1 MRLTKTLY
9 RRKKELSAKG
19 KRLRST
25 DEQIMRQA
33 ESLLFNEL
41 AMVLEIERNDVLDF
55 IYKKI
60 GGESE

>member
-1 MRLTKTLY
+1 
-9 RRKKELSAKG
+9 
-19 KRLRST
+19 
-25 DEQIMRQA
+25 MRQA